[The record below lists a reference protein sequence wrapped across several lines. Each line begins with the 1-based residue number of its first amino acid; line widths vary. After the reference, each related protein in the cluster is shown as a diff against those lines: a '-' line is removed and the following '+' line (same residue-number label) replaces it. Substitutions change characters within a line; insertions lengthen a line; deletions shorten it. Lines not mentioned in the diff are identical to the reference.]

1 MSKTTGVERIFTK
14 NILRVKK
21 RTKDKFSN
29 VLLQS
34 TYQKKRDKWS
44 RFDGKK
50 GFFTPEKR
58 IIIKRVKHC
67 LRNRLKRIESVHHTF
82 VNITNSFMNRK

>member
-50 GFFTPEKR
+50 GFLTPEKR
-58 IIIKRVKHC
+58 IIIKR
-67 LRNRLKRIESVHHTF
+67 E
-82 VNITNSFMNRK
+82 NIAFGID